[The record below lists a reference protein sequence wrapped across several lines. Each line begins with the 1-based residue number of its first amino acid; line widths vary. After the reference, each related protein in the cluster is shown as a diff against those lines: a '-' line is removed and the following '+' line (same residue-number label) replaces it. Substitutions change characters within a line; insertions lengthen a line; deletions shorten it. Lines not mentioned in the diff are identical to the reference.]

1 MSSHVCLGLED
12 AARHGIE
19 KCVEKMLSFTQQ
31 LRRLKV
37 DQYEYVSMK
46 LICLLTSGMTPEIT
60 KQQKHFLIVLKFNNR
75 CRFIEYAKSKCR
87 KL

>member
-1 MSSHVCLGLED
+1 MLSSCHRSVSCQPGLIRVSSHVCLGLED

-46 LICLLTSGMTPEIT
+46 LICLLTSGNKKIKIKRE
-60 KQQKHFLIVLKFNNR
+60 Q
-75 CRFIEYAKSKCR
+75 
-87 KL
+87 